1 MRNTEYSEITDYVKE
16 KVLREFELNIK
27 FKCLSVY
34 RKYIHKLRCRQ
45 DKNEILTV
53 INVHNNQHLLMHT
66 GAYNDSEDLCCEQDF
81 VDPVK
86 KFDQYSQQVGRLL

>member
-16 KVLREFELNIK
+16 KVLKEFELNIK

-66 GAYNDSEDLCCEQDF
+66 GAYKDSEDLCC
-81 VDPVK
+81 
-86 KFDQYSQQVGRLL
+86 